1 VKPSVE
7 SYDWSSAA
15 VGLADKADA
24 VRFRDLRTFLD
35 KKVAEYNAPSF
46 IANDPVSIPHEY
58 TLKQDIEISAFFTAI
73 FSWGNRTNII
83 RKTQELMQLMD
94 RSPYQFILQHKE
106 KDLKAFLGFKHRT
119 FNATDLLYFISFFR
133 HHYSDHPSLE
143 DAFLLPWE
151 GAGGRE
157 QAGTRLK
164 SWRAESALSAFY
176 HYFFSLDDAPPRTS
190 SLQAPGKNS
199 LRDEAANDWPM
210 AYAVPPRTR
219 KHIASPEKHSAC
231 KRINMFLR
239 WMVRKDDH
247 GVDFGIWRRIPMARL
262 ICPLDLH
269 VARVAKRFGL
279 LSRKS
284 SDWLAATEL
293 TDHLLL
299 LDPKD
304 PTKYDFA
311 LFGLGVIEKY

>member
-7 SYDWSSAA
+7 SNNWPPAA
-15 VGLADKADA
+15 KGHV
-24 VRFRDLRTFLD
+24 LRSFLD

-46 IANDPVSIPHEY
+46 IANDPISVPHEY
-58 TLKQDIEISAFFTAI
+58 SLKQDIEISAFVTAI

-94 RSPYQFILQHKE
+94 RSPYQFIQQHKE
-106 KDLKAFLGFKHRT
+106 KDLKPFLGFKHRT
-119 FNATDLLYFISFFR
+119 FNATDLLYFIAFFR
-133 HHYSDHPSLE
+133 YHYAKHASLE

-151 GAGGRE
+151 SEGGRK
-157 QAGTRLK
+157 G
-164 SWRAESALSAFY
+164 SWEAESALSAFY
-176 HYFFSLDDAPPRTS
+176 HYFFSLDDA
-190 SLQAPGKNS
+190 
-199 LRDEAANDWPM
+199 
-210 AYAVPPRTR
+210 PPRTR

-239 WMVRKDDH
+239 WMVRRDGH

-269 VARVAKRFGL
+269 VARVARRFGL
-279 LSRKS
+279 LDRKP

-293 TDHLLL
+293 TDRLRL
-299 LDPKD
+299 LDPRD

>member
-1 VKPSVE
+1 VKELV
-7 SYDWSSAA
+7 SS
-15 VGLADKADA
+15 
-24 VRFRDLRTFLD
+24 DLRTFLD
-35 KKVAEYNAPSF
+35 KKVAEYNTPSF
-46 IANDPVSIPHEY
+46 IPDDPVSIPHEY
-58 TLKQDIEISAFFTAI
+58 SLKQDIEISAFFTAI

-94 RSPYQFILQHKE
+94 RSPYQFILQHEE
-106 KDLKAFLGFKHRT
+106 KDLIPFLGFKHRT

-133 HHYSDHPSLE
+133 HHYDHHASLE

-151 GAGGRE
+151 SGERE
-157 QAGTRLK
+157 VAATHLK
-164 SWRAESALSAFY
+164 AWRADGALSAFY
-176 HYFFSLDDAPPRTS
+176 HYFFSLPDA
-190 SLQAPGKNS
+190 
-199 LRDEAANDWPM
+199 
-210 AYAVPPRTR
+210 PPRTR
-219 KHIASPEKHSAC
+219 KHIAAPEKNSAC

-239 WMVRKDDH
+239 WMVRRDGQ
-247 GVDFGIWRRIPMARL
+247 GVDFGIWRRIPTARL

-269 VARVAKRFGL
+269 VARVAKRFNL

-293 TDHLLL
+293 TDNLRL